1 MGAIIYPT
9 KVDLEKPVPYD
20 SLETALK
27 KAAKD
32 MKWGVNIKDT
42 YEKRY
47 QLGSVK
53 KVERH
58 WSTEIKV
65 KKFGL
70 PMLKISVYDKD
81 HPERFYIRAGLWW
94 NTLAPKKKVMQYLS
108 LVSQY
113 LPQKA

>member
-81 HPERFYIRAGLWW
+81 HPERFYIRAGFLEG
-94 NTLAPKKKVMQYLS
+94 TLARKKKVM
-108 LVSQY
+108 
-113 LPQKA
+113 